1 MMIKKTKTSPNA
13 QASPALASPAKD
25 YAKTPSSA
33 LTMATAIRQLRLARG
48 LTLQQLAQQI
58 ATDAGNLSR
67 IEQGKQGISA
77 MMLDK
82 LCDALDTSPAQLYG
96 YTASDNIADY
106 ANTTALTSIVASPAP
121 ASSHANLTASLPTR
135 PASHDA
141 PQFVSWFRSAAP
153 YIHAFGGKTF
163 VIAFGGEVVA
173 DGQFTALSHDL
184 NLLASL
190 EVRLILVHGARPQIE
205 AKLKQANLQTKLV
218 DGLRVTDDQ
227 AIEIVKQANGA
238 IRVDIESQL
247 SMGLVDSPMAGSD
260 IRVASGNFV
269 TAKPLGVMQGV
280 DLQHTGE
287 VRKIDHIGIQKRLD
301 DGEVV
306 LLSPMGYS
314 PTGEIFNL
322 AVEDVAVSTAIAL
335 DADKLIFLMD
345 KEGVHNIRGELLREM
360 TTQKAKNLLQ
370 HVHHYGHAK
379 PSQPGAAPYITED
392 ELYYLPAAIRAC
404 ENGVARTHLICRH
417 TDGAILQELFT
428 LQGIGTM
435 VTETPLEIMRQAD
448 IDDVG
453 ALLKLIEPLE
463 AEGIL
468 VRRGR
473 ERLEMEI
480 KQFYV
485 MEHDGR
491 VIGCAALYPFQ
502 QEKMVE
508 FACLAIH
515 PSYRGAGRGD
525 KLFHYCEQQAT
536 EMGFRRM
543 FCLTTRTEHW
553 FIERGFKQSQVA
565 DLPMGKQ
572 QLYNLQRRSKV
583 FIKSL

>member
-1 MMIKKTKTSPNA
+1 MKIKKAITPPS
-13 QASPALASPAKD
+13 ALQSPAKD

-77 MMLDK
+77 VMLDK

-96 YTASDNIADY
+96 CTVSDNIADY
-106 ANTTALTSIVASPAP
+106 ANLIAASTPSFS
-121 ASSHANLTASLPTR
+121 ASTQNK

-205 AKLKQANLQTKLV
+205 TKLKQANLQTKLV

-227 AIEIVKQANGA
+227 AIETVKQANGA

-322 AVEDVAVSTAIAL
+322 TVEDVAVSTAIAL

-370 HVHHYGHAK
+370 HVHHYGYSYGHAK
-379 PSQPGAAPYITED
+379 PSQQGAAPYITED

-515 PSYRGAGRGD
+515 PAYRGAGRGD
-525 KLFHYCEQQAT
+525 KLFHYCEQQAK

-553 FIERGFKQSQVA
+553 FIERGFKQSQIA

>member
-1 MMIKKTKTSPNA
+1 
-13 QASPALASPAKD
+13 
-25 YAKTPSSA
+25 
-33 LTMATAIRQLRLARG
+33 
-48 LTLQQLAQQI
+48 
-58 ATDAGNLSR
+58 
-67 IEQGKQGISA
+67 
-77 MMLDK
+77 
-82 LCDALDTSPAQLYG
+82 
-96 YTASDNIADY
+96 
-106 ANTTALTSIVASPAP
+106 
-121 ASSHANLTASLPTR
+121 
-135 PASHDA
+135 
-141 PQFVSWFRSAAP
+141 
-153 YIHAFGGKTF
+153 
-163 VIAFGGEVVA
+163 
-173 DGQFTALSHDL
+173 L

-205 AKLKQANLQTKLV
+205 SKLKQANLKTKLV
-218 DGLRVTDDQ
+218 DGLRVTDD
-227 AIEIVKQANGA
+227 AAMEIVKEANGA

-269 TAKPLGVMQGV
+269 TAKPVGVYQGV

-287 VRKIDHIGIQKRLD
+287 VRKIDSVGIQKRLD

-306 LLSPMGYS
+306 LLSPLGYS

-370 HVHHYGHAK
+370 HVHQYQHDEQLAA
-379 PSQPGAAPYITED
+379 QDAAPYISED

-428 LQGIGTM
+428 LEGIGTM
-435 VTETPLEIMRQAD
+435 VTETPLELMRQAN

-453 ALLKLIEPLE
+453 SLLKLIEPLE

-480 KQFYV
+480 NQFYV

-491 VIGCAALYPFQ
+491 VIGCAALYPFAS
-502 QEKMVE
+502 EKMVE

-515 PSYRGAGRGD
+515 PSYRGGGRGD
-525 KLFHYCEQQAT
+525 RLFHFCEDQAKH
-536 EMGFRRM
+536 MGFNTM

-553 FIERGFKQSQVA
+553 FLERGFKQRDVES
-565 DLPMGKQ
+565 LPAEKQ
-572 QLYNLQRRSKV
+572 KLYNLQRRSKV
-583 FIKSL
+583 FVKAL